1 MLGCVHSSIVTT
13 RCALLSS
20 LEFPL
25 FRVFSNLT
33 SKGAVRLVASGF
45 AAVGLMLV
53 KIGVRGPMVVFGSR
67 QNSHKERTP

>member
-1 MLGCVHSSIVTT
+1 MV
-13 RCALLSS
+13 A
-20 LEFPL
+20 
-25 FRVFSNLT
+25 FSNEPLKQFQKAGSAMPVEST
-33 SKGAVRLVASGF
+33 GAVRLVASGF